1 MGRDETGRQRLVWDV
16 EGIVVPRRTKNRS
29 GNRRLG
35 AEPMAP
41 SGALP
46 CIIGASGW
54 YRCPSPGGRR
64 APSKADPLGGDQQL
78 GSSPKASD
86 LVSCASA
93 APRPRCSARATRAG
107 CRSESHQKNWGA
119 KRRHGHPY
127 CKKCCDEAR
136 RQVPAGSG
144 NPTPPGRSGG
154 VGLAGGLIGS
164 RCGAG
169 PCGCPRWQIG
179 GWHRSRRPRSR
190 PWIGSPPPRSPSCAA
205 PGDQ

>member
-1 MGRDETGRQRLVWDV
+1 MGRDETGRRRLVWEV
-16 EGIVVPRRTKNRS
+16 EGIVVPRRKKNRF

-46 CIIGASGW
+46 CIIGAPGC

-64 APSKADPLGGDQQL
+64 APSKADPLGGGQQL

-119 KRRHGHPY
+119 KRRRGHPY

-136 RQVPAGSG
+136 SPVPAGSG
-144 NPTPPGRSGG
+144 NPTPPGRSCG
-154 VGLAGGLIGS
+154 VGLAGELIGS
-164 RCGAG
+164 AVALDLVDVHGGKSEAG
-169 PCGCPRWQIG
+169 TDLVGHQLDLG
-179 GWHRSRRPRSR
+179 S
-190 PWIGSPPPRSPSCAA
+190 GSPRPRSPSGA
-205 PGDQ
+205 PPGGQ